1 MGLIDN
7 TVIDHFIAERPLESV
22 NGDAGFIQ
30 IAEEQLFVGIVD
42 GAGHGPEAHS
52 IAQTSL
58 DFLEKNKDWDLPN
71 LMKKLHDYLRGT
83 RGGVAIIGKLNHKA
97 LQFHYVGIGN
107 IVLRKFGK
115 PSERA
120 VMQDGVIGYQI
131 RNPQEK
137 IMTLSGGDILVLHT
151 DGIASNFDVSDY
163 PDIIT
168 DDAQT
173 IAYNL
178 IKNFG
183 KNDDD
188 ATCIVIRF
196 R

>member
-1 MGLIDN
+1 MDLIDN

-22 NGDAGFIQ
+22 NGDAGFVQ
-30 IAEEQLFVGIVD
+30 VAEEQLFVGLVD

-58 DFLEKNKDWDLPN
+58 DFLEKNKHEGLPC
-71 LMKKLHDYLRGT
+71 LMKELHDHLRGT
-83 RGGVAIIGKLNHKA
+83 RGGVAIIGKLNTEA

-115 PSERA
+115 SSERA

-131 RNPQEK
+131 RTPKEK
-137 IMTLSGGDILVLHT
+137 IMTMSSGDILVLHT
-151 DGIASNFDVSDY
+151 DGISTNFDVSDY
-163 PDIIT
+163 PDIIK
-168 DDAQT
+168 DDAKT
-173 IAYNL
+173 IGYNL
-178 IKNFG
+178 IKKFG